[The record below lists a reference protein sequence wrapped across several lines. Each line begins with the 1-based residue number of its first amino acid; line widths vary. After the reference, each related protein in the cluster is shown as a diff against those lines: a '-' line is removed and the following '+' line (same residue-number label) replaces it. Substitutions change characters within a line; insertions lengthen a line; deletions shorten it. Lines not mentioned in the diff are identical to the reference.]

1 MSTAPT
7 CPRDPA
13 DPPPLGLKRALTF
26 RDLTLFYIV
35 SGLSVRWVATAAA
48 AGAST
53 ITVWLFALFGFFI
66 PLAASVLE
74 LSSRYPAEG
83 GLYVWTREA
92 YGDFSGFIAAWT
104 YMMSNL
110 PYFPAVLYFGAGS
123 VLFAFGA
130 RGQHFST
137 DSRYYLIFALAW
149 LGFITLM
156 NIIGVN
162 AGKWLNNVCTLGS
175 IVPISILVVLAA
187 ISWAHFGSATSFAF
201 HELIPRP
208 DLKNAIFWSTIF
220 FAFGGCEAGSF
231 MGEEIDNPR
240 RIIPRALLAGGTIL
254 AVAYI
259 AGTAALLIALPS
271 DAVHGVDGFMRGMMT
286 LCTRLHLAWLAAPIA
301 ILLGLNAVG
310 GAAAYL
316 SSTSRL
322 PFVAGID
329 CYFPPVFGHIH
340 PRFKTPWVAI
350 GTYGLAGMI
359 VALLSQAGTS
369 VRGAY
374 DVLVSM
380 SIIAYFIPYLFLFA
394 SMIRL
399 QSRDKIR
406 PTSES
411 VSNASV
417 SLDRA
422 VGALQVEEKHVQ
434 QEVSY
439 QGTASQL
446 AEQCR
451 PGHVSY
457 QGTASA
463 VPMSPS
469 KRVGAL
475 APEDDMI
482 RVPGGRP
489 VATAL
494 ALIGF
499 LSTGLTIV
507 LSVIPGEDEPHK
519 LLAVAKVLVSTAIL
533 IGIGVAIFLR
543 AERKRRGPTS

>member
-1 MSTAPT
+1 MSATSAASP
-7 CPRDPA
+7 CPKTPSS
-13 DPPPLGLKRALTF
+13 PSLKRALTF
-26 RDLTLFYIV
+26 RDLALFYIV

-53 ITVWLFALFGFFI
+53 LTVWLFALVGFFI

-130 RGQHFST
+130 RGQHLSA
-137 DSRYYLIFALAW
+137 SSAYYLAFALAW
-149 LGFITLM
+149 LAFITLM
-156 NIIGVN
+156 NIIGVD
-162 AGKWLNNVCTLGS
+162 AGKWLNNVCTLGA
-175 IVPISILVVLAA
+175 VLPISVLIVLAV
-187 ISWAHFGSATSFAF
+187 ISGAPFRIRHFLRA
-201 HELIPRP
+201 
-208 DLKNAIFWSTIF
+208 
-220 FAFGGCEAGSF
+220 
-231 MGEEIDNPR
+231 
-240 RIIPRALLAGGTIL
+240 PRAHPAPLARQRHLLVHHLLRLRRLRGRLLHGRGDRPTRAAPSPAPCSPAEPSSPL
-254 AVAYI
+254 AYI
-259 AGTAALLIALPS
+259 AGTAALLVALPS
-271 DAVHGVDGFMRGMMT
+271 TAVHGVDGFMRGMMT
-286 LCTRLHLAWLAAPIA
+286 LCTRLNLIWLAAPIA
-301 ILLGLNAVG
+301 LLLGLNAVG

-329 CYFPPVFGHIH
+329 CYFPPVFGRIH
-340 PRFKTPWVAI
+340 PRFKTPWIAI
-350 GTYGLAGMI
+350 AAYGAAGI
-359 VALLSQAGTS
+359 VVALLSQAGTT

-399 QSRDKIR
+399 QNR
-406 PTSES
+406 P
-411 VSNASV
+411 
-417 SLDRA
+417 
-422 VGALQVEEKHVQ
+422 
-434 QEVSY
+434 
-439 QGTASQL
+439 
-446 AEQCR
+446 
-451 PGHVSY
+451 
-457 QGTASA
+457 
-463 VPMSPS
+463 
-469 KRVGAL
+469 
-475 APEDDMI
+475 APPDII

-494 ALIGF
+494 ATIGL
-499 LSTGLTIV
+499 LSTALTIV

-519 LLAVAKVLVSTAIL
+519 LLAVAKVLISTAVL

-543 AERKRRGPTS
+543 AERMRRKQRREAL

>member
-1 MSTAPT
+1 M
-7 CPRDPA
+7 
-13 DPPPLGLKRALTF
+13 
-26 RDLTLFYIV
+26 
-35 SGLSVRWVATAAA
+35 
-48 AGAST
+48 
-53 ITVWLFALFGFFI
+53 
-66 PLAASVLE
+66 
-74 LSSRYPAEG
+74 
-83 GLYVWTREA
+83 
-92 YGDFSGFIAAWT
+92 
-104 YMMSNL
+104 
-110 PYFPAVLYFGAGS
+110 
-123 VLFAFGA
+123 
-130 RGQHFST
+130 
-137 DSRYYLIFALAW
+137 
-149 LGFITLM
+149 
-156 NIIGVN
+156 
-162 AGKWLNNVCTLGS
+162 
-175 IVPISILVVLAA
+175 PISILVVLAV

-259 AGTAALLIALPS
+259 AGTAALLVALPS

-422 VGALQVEEKHVQ
+422 VGASQVEEKHVR
-434 QEVSY
+434 QEVSYQGTPSQLAEQCRPGHVSYQGTASQLGEQCRPGHVSY

-463 VPMSPS
+463 VPMNPS

-475 APEDDMI
+475 APEGDTI

-494 ALIGF
+494 AIIGF

-519 LLAVAKVLVSTAIL
+519 LLAIAKVLISTAIL

-543 AERKRRGPTS
+543 AEKKRRNLK